1 MSQSGLDRDAV
12 GAALGARIRAHRQ
25 LRRLSLRAL
34 AALSGTSPSFISQL
48 ERGQT
53 GASIASLVQIA
64 DALGVSLSTFFDGQP
79 HLTPAVLRK
88 QDRPTL
94 SMDNGVKKTL
104 LTGQPADS
112 VDVYAGE
119 LDVDGSTGGD
129 TYTHGDSHEVFVVI
143 HGDVELTLGSARLRM
158 ATGDSVEYRTSVPH
172 GVRNVGDGP
181 AEVLWI
187 VSPPTTTAASSH
199 LSPVTSRKQRQKG
212 PSA

>member
-1 MSQSGLDRDAV
+1 MSHSGVDRDSV

-64 DALGVSLSTFFDGQP
+64 DALGVSLGAFFDGQP
-79 HLTPAVLRK
+79 HLTPTVLHK

-94 SMDNGVKKTL
+94 STENGVKKTL

-112 VDVYAGE
+112 VDVYGGE
-119 LDVDGSTGGD
+119 LAVGGSTGGD
-129 TYTHGDSHEVFVVI
+129 TYTHGDAHEVFVVI
-143 HGDVELTLGSARLRM
+143 AGDVELTLGAAWLRM
-158 ATGDSVEYRTSVPH
+158 STGDSVEYRTSVPH
-172 GVRNVGDGP
+172 GVRNVGDDP

-187 VSPPTTTAASSH
+187 VSPPTATAASSH
-199 LSPVTSRKQRQKG
+199 LAPFGSDNGTEGDVE
-212 PSA
+212 